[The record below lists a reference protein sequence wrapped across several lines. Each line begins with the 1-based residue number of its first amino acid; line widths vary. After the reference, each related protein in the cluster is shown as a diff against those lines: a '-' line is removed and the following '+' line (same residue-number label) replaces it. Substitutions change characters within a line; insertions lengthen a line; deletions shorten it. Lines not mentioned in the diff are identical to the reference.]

1 MLLCISTVRTTLA
14 GFINT
19 GNRPKKDAER
29 RTKRADVLGRPRDP
43 AGFVKSFRLPAML
56 KKDTAGLLM
65 KRNLRVKRRD
75 PWRRANALS
84 KTAADPVLMVET
96 RKKS

>member
-1 MLLCISTVRTTLA
+1 MLLCISTMRPTLA
-14 GFINT
+14 GFTNKE
-19 GNRPKKDAER
+19 NRPLKNAER

-75 PWRRANALS
+75 PWFRANAPS
-84 KTAADPVLMVET
+84 KAVADP
-96 RKKS
+96 KPSG